1 MGNEFQWTC
10 DIDQIPFF
18 SKTKVMFDNNFFF
31 LFSKTYFGEYKEKNI
46 FLFIFEI
53 KNMFG

>member
-46 FLFIFEI
+46 FFIYF
-53 KNMFG
+53 

>member
-46 FLFIFEI
+46 LFIYF
-53 KNMFG
+53 